1 MKKTLLAAAALA
13 SAVAIPAGA
22 AHASEK
28 AVATTNVNLRAGPST
43 DYPVVDVLVAGE
55 GLRVFGC
62 LQTRSWCDVRFRGQ
76 RGWISANYI
85 ALTGGNY
92 SGRHDFDPYSAPV
105 ITFSVDNYWGD
116 HYRSRNFYRD
126 RDRFRGH
133 RGPDRDRGD
142 RRDRDHRGPDRDRG
156 DRGHDRGPDFGD
168 RGHDRGPD
176 FGDRGRDRD
185 HGDRRPD
192 FRDRD
197 RGPDRADYDRRG
209 RGPDRGDFDRG
220 DRNDRG
226 RGDHDGRNRGDHGD
240 RDRGGRDHGRGGNDG
255 KPPIPLYRVN

>member
-13 SAVAIPAGA
+13 SAVALPAGS

-28 AVATTNVNLRAGPST
+28 AIATTNVNLRAGPST

-133 RGPDRDRGD
+133 RGPDWDRGD
-142 RRDRDHRGPDRDRG
+142 RRDRDHRGPDRHRG
-156 DRGHDRGPDFGD
+156 DRGPDRDWGDRDGRGPHRGPDY
-168 RGHDRGPD
+168 
-176 FGDRGRDRD
+176 GDRGRDRD
-185 HGDRRPD
+185 RGDRRPD

-197 RGPDRADYDRRG
+197 RDRGPDRADFDRPG
-209 RGPDRGDFDRG
+209 RGPDRGDFDR
-220 DRNDRG
+220 RG
-226 RGDHDGRNRGDHGD
+226 RGDHGD
-240 RDRGGRDHGRGGNDG
+240 RNRGGRDHDRGGRGGNDG
-255 KPPIPLYRVN
+255 KPPVPLYRVD